1 MKNRLYIL
9 IVFMITSVSINA
21 QPATNKDAQKSNYRN
36 VYWIHGLSGDVNS
49 LKTLSDYFRERYKI
63 NSYYPG
69 YPTNRGVEEAA
80 YQLSGLGIGLQRDD
94 DIVIAHSMGGLVSRQ
109 YYKDFANRRF
119 GGIMTLNTPHQGAEF
134 AQSFDNG
141 KIKTFFT
148 KVTTDGFDGYNNMSV
163 HVADSRKYHEN
174 VLEEMAVYESLNDI
188 RDDITLVGVIAGN
201 VLGNP
206 LASWSV
212 DALTTAAF
220 VLIVDKF
227 TEAVKDNVA
236 TVIGLAATTVFGTE
250 EEEWTY
256 SKDDLKPNSQ
266 IVKGLNNSPIDCPR
280 IAITGTVDDRPG
292 MRFLG
297 SRISAMQ
304 QENPGIG
311 DIDDGVF
318 IKYTDAIITDSWK
331 CKDKY
336 ARLYRAGSW
345 LTLGLSNSYFSKR
358 RDAFSRQARFWE
370 NGFERAYQDCLGSV
384 YYTTE
389 TRTYT
394 VWENVCNNG
403 PVRVAMIPI
412 IGDDDNEDCMQL
424 VTKTYTVKVQRMHP
438 NDGIVTLPS
447 QKGMAGGTKYNIPNS
462 DHEKVKRSWR
472 TINYIRNQFDNQNS
486 YFYTERK

>member
-1 MKNRLYIL
+1 MKKRIYIFIL
-9 IVFMITSVSINA
+9 LLAASVSIKA
-21 QPATNKDAQKSNYRN
+21 QPLTNKDSQKSNYRN

-49 LKTLSDYFRERYKI
+49 LKTLSDYFREHYKI

-69 YPTNRGVEEAA
+69 YPTNRGVKEAA
-80 YQLSGLGIGLQRDD
+80 YQLSGLGIGLQRND

-109 YYKDFANRRF
+109 YYKDFTNRRF

-163 HVADSRKYHEN
+163 HVADCRRGFHEN
-174 VLEEMAVYESLNDI
+174 VLEELEAFESLNET
-188 RDDITLVGVIAGN
+188 RNDITLVGVIAGN

-212 DALTTAAF
+212 DALTNTAL
-220 VLIVDKF
+220 VLLVNVF
-227 TEAVKDNVA
+227 TDALKDNVA
-236 TVIGLAATTVFGTE
+236 TLIGFAATTVFGTE
-250 EEEWTY
+250 EEGWTY

-266 IVKGLNNSPIDCPR
+266 IVTGLNNSPVDCPR

-297 SRISAMQ
+297 SRLSAI
-304 QENPGIG
+304 EKDNPGIG
-311 DIDDGVF
+311 DVDDGAF
-318 IKYTDAIITDSWK
+318 IKYANAIIKDSWK
-331 CKDKY
+331 CKDEY
-336 ARLYRAGSW
+336 ARLYRVGSW

-370 NGFERAYQDCLGSV
+370 NGFEREFQKCLGSI
-384 YYTTE
+384 YYTNQTQ
-389 TRTYT
+389 TYT
-394 VWENVCNNG
+394 VWENICNTG
-403 PVRVAMIPI
+403 PIRMASMPI
-412 IGDDDNEDCMQL
+412 IGEDDDCWQL
-424 VTKTYTVKVQRMHP
+424 VTKTRTIRVQRMHP

-447 QKGMAGGTKYNIPNS
+447 QRGMAGPRYNIKNN
-462 DHEKVKRSWR
+462 DHEKVKRSQK
-472 TINYIRNQFDNQNS
+472 TVDYIDSQFSNNNG
-486 YFYTERK
+486 YFYCERK